1 MRYCLNFN
9 CQNPQNP
16 IDAEICQNCGSEL
29 LLDNRYF
36 ALKLIGQG
44 GFGRTFLAVDE
55 FLPTKP
61 RCVIKQFFPGAS
73 AFNYRERA
81 AELFRSEARQLETL
95 GKHPQIPKRLAYIE
109 QKSSQYLIQEFID
122 GRNLAEEVS
131 EEGSFDATKIRQLL
145 ENLLPVLDFIH
156 AHRIIHRDI
165 KPENIIRRQTDQQLV
180 LVDFGAA
187 KLVAETALT
196 QTGTV
201 IGSARYVAP
210 EQAVGKAVFYSD
222 LYSLGVTCIYLLT
235 QVDPFDL
242 YSFAQDCWVWQDYLH
257 NSVDRELSNILD
269 KMLQRGTFERYQS
282 AAAVLADLKAEP
294 EQVIVS
300 KPTHSP
306 EASVTGLKLSP
317 INWLHIHTIDSES
330 IQFPRTPFPSLFNCS
345 TALSPDGKKL
355 ALTGHQHH
363 LVELWDLK
371 TKTLRSK
378 FDVTLA
384 RLVISHDNQMLI
396 INGDLDRTS
405 SGATTLIWHLPTGRP
420 IRQLNT
426 KFVSASVDI
435 SPDSQIL
442 ALGGNRGQIE
452 LWDVQTG
459 EQTSVLSGHARWF
472 KLLPTISALVYVAIT
487 DNTPSLLNRQDSQEN
502 RGVPQQSAWLLA
514 SASRDKTVRLWDLKT
529 GELLSKL
536 TGHAGWVYSIAVSPD
551 GQTLVSGSADKTVK
565 IWHRETGELVRT
577 LSQFEKPV
585 YSVTISPDGQTLIAG
600 SGDPALTIWN
610 LETGELVNTLEG
622 HPEGVAAVAMSADGE
637 TMVSRSLTGQVK
649 IWQPG

>member
-9 CQNPQNP
+9 CQNHQNP
-16 IDAEICQNCGSEL
+16 IDAEVCQNCGSKL

-61 RCVIKQFFPGAS
+61 RCVIKQFFPGVS

-81 AELFRSEARQLETL
+81 AELFRSEARQLEKL

-145 ENLLPVLDFIH
+145 ENLLPFLDFIH

-210 EQAVGKAVFYSD
+210 EQAVGKAVFSSD

-242 YSFAQDCWVWQDYLH
+242 YSFAQDCWVWRDYLQ

-269 KMLQRGTFERYQS
+269 KMLHRGTR
-282 AAAVLADLKAEP
+282 
-294 EQVIVS
+294 
-300 KPTHSP
+300 H
-306 EASVTGLKLSP
+306 
-317 INWLHIHTIDSES
+317 
-330 IQFPRTPFPSLFNCS
+330 
-345 TALSPDGKKL
+345 
-355 ALTGHQHH
+355 
-363 LVELWDLK
+363 
-371 TKTLRSK
+371 
-378 FDVTLA
+378 
-384 RLVISHDNQMLI
+384 
-396 INGDLDRTS
+396 
-405 SGATTLIWHLPTGRP
+405 
-420 IRQLNT
+420 
-426 KFVSASVDI
+426 
-435 SPDSQIL
+435 
-442 ALGGNRGQIE
+442 
-452 LWDVQTG
+452 
-459 EQTSVLSGHARWF
+459 
-472 KLLPTISALVYVAIT
+472 
-487 DNTPSLLNRQDSQEN
+487 
-502 RGVPQQSAWLLA
+502 
-514 SASRDKTVRLWDLKT
+514 
-529 GELLSKL
+529 
-536 TGHAGWVYSIAVSPD
+536 
-551 GQTLVSGSADKTVK
+551 
-565 IWHRETGELVRT
+565 
-577 LSQFEKPV
+577 
-585 YSVTISPDGQTLIAG
+585 
-600 SGDPALTIWN
+600 
-610 LETGELVNTLEG
+610 
-622 HPEGVAAVAMSADGE
+622 
-637 TMVSRSLTGQVK
+637 
-649 IWQPG
+649 